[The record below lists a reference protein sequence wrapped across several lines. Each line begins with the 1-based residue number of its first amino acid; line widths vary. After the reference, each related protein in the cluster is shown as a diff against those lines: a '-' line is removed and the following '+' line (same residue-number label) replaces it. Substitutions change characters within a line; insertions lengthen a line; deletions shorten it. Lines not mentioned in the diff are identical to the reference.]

1 MRFILLCYASRA
13 SPHHE
18 MPRKKCKAALNYF
31 SPQSSSK
38 LFCCL
43 SDGHIAA
50 LIVLNVNNPHLSH
63 KTMKTSSIVLNLHLC
78 ICLKYKHI
86 YFTLLLLVKVK
97 GPIKLMMHSK
107 GLLSFLW
114 PFSCPVPRQNAPLG
128 SRFGQQHCSRPLKSL
143 LLHLH
148 PVINKNVLLPVN
160 FKFYDD
166 RFTMLKTLHV

>member
-13 SPHHE
+13 YPHHE
-18 MPRKKCKAALNYF
+18 MPRKKWKAALNYF

-63 KTMKTSSIVLNLHLC
+63 KTMKTSSIVLKLHLC

-86 YFTLLLLVKVK
+86 IFYLIIV
-97 GPIKLMMHSK
+97 SK
-107 GLLSFLW
+107 SERPHKTNDAFQRVAE
-114 PFSCPVPRQNAPLG
+114 FPLTIFM
-128 SRFGQQHCSRPLKSL
+128 SRAQAKCSTGK
-143 LLHLH
+143 
-148 PVINKNVLLPVN
+148 
-160 FKFYDD
+160 
-166 RFTMLKTLHV
+166 